1 LNKGTDV
8 SRELCTWIHAFFG
21 TVYGTG
27 EIGMDVM
34 LNCWSHAKAKL
45 GVFMQTILEN

>member
-8 SRELCTWIHAFFG
+8 SRELCTWIHAFFR
-21 TVYGTG
+21 TVYGTD

-34 LNCWSHAKAKL
+34 LNNSYCWSHAKAKL
-45 GVFMQTILEN
+45 AVFV